1 MHRTSGNKDPTPMPI
16 TLYHNPRCSKSR
28 QALEL
33 LRSRD
38 VEPEIIEYLKTP
50 PSAIELERILGLLAM
65 EPRMLMRKKESVYS
79 ELALGDES
87 LARHE
92 LIQAM
97 IEHPI
102 LMERPIALS
111 AERAALG
118 RPPDKVLEVL

>member
-1 MHRTSGNKDPTPMPI
+1 
-16 TLYHNPRCSKSR
+16 
-28 QALEL
+28 
-33 LRSRD
+33 
-38 VEPEIIEYLKTP
+38 
-50 PSAIELERILGLLAM
+50 
-65 EPRMLMRKKESVYS
+65 MLMRKKESRYS
-79 ELALGDES
+79 ELALDNES

-102 LMERPIALS
+102 LIERPIALS

>member
-1 MHRTSGNKDPTPMPI
+1 MPI

-50 PSAIELERILGLLAM
+50 PSATELERILGLLAM

-87 LARHE
+87 LVRHE

-102 LMERPIALS
+102 LMQRPIALS